1 MIVNET
7 EGGRPCH
14 KESLISALANIERQQ
29 RNRNK
34 RTLDHPIGEDSGRRP
49 LDLDS
54 LDHEI
59 HHIPIHQKRN
69 FGNNKLAHS
78 ATKTSNSYQHT
89 IAEIRPPIVSPSA
102 SMTKK
107 LNTNQWVADSKDPT
121 IEEVSNIKIQ
131 DMDIEVISPH
141 AKKRQAKFGGRKS
154 SFMVDKKKAETQ
166 KLVKE
171 MNLL

>member
-7 EGGRPCH
+7 EGGRHCH

-29 RNRNK
+29 RNRNT
-34 RTLDHPIGEDSGRRP
+34 RTLAHPIGEDGGRRP

-59 HHIPIHQKRN
+59 HHIPIKQKHK
-69 FGNNKLAHS
+69 FGNNLAHS
-78 ATKTSNSYQHT
+78 ATKTSNSYQPNST
-89 IAEIRPPIVSPSA
+89 DIRPPIVSPST

-107 LNTNQWVADSKDPT
+107 LNTNQWVAGSKDPT

-131 DMDIEVISPH
+131 DMDIEVISPP
-141 AKKRQAKFGGRKS
+141 AKKRQAAKFGGRKS